1 MVDRSSKA
9 TAAIGAASTRSPNPI
24 PRRGMAGRTGTEVEW
39 LAAKRERK
47 IITKTDNIGPCSHE
61 KIRSQAPDFFI
72 LYFLFLSL
80 G

>member
-1 MVDRSSKA
+1 MVERSSKA
-9 TAAIGAASTRSPNPI
+9 TAAHGAAST
-24 PRRGMAGRTGTEVEW
+24 EW
-39 LAAKRERK
+39 LAAKRDRK

-72 LYFLFLSL
+72 PYFLFLSL